1 MSVCLITGGAGNLAC
16 QLSWTLAEKFERIL
30 LFDRATAPTGKISP
44 VSEFVQGD
52 LLNEQQIVE
61 LFKEHKPTAV
71 IHLASL
77 LSGSCEQDRSLAW
90 NVNMDGTFSLFETAL
105 RHGMPKVLFASS
117 VAAFG
122 GPLPDVLTDD
132 TPQWPE
138 TLYGVTKM
146 AVERLGCYYHK
157 RHGLDFRCIR
167 LPITISRHAPRGAAS
182 ALVSH
187 AFIEAVHSGKFVF
200 AARPETK
207 LAAIYVRDLLRGF
220 GDLLSAPES
229 TLTRRVYNIGGF
241 STTPDEIAAAI
252 KNRLPQ
258 ASLEFCPDDAVDSVL
273 RAWPGT
279 IDDSAA
285 RQDWQWRPEWN
296 IDRTADDFLTL
307 LKAETHTK

>member
-16 QLSWTLAEKFERIL
+16 QLSWTLADQFDRIV
-30 LFDRATAPTGKISP
+30 LFDRAEAPTGKISP
-44 VSEFVQGD
+44 VSRFVRGD
-52 LLNEQQIVE
+52 LLHENQLVE
-61 LFKEHKPTAV
+61 LFQEHKPTAV

-90 NVNMDGTFSLFETAL
+90 KVNLDGTFSLLELAL

-122 GPLPDVLTDD
+122 GSLPEVLTDD

-146 AVERLGCYYHK
+146 AVERLGCYYQK

-182 ALVSH
+182 ALASH

-200 AARPETK
+200 SARPETK
-207 LAAIYVRDLLRGF
+207 LAAIYVRDLLRAF
-220 GDLLSAPES
+220 GDLLSAPQS
-229 TLTRRVYNIGGF
+229 ALTRRVYNIGGF
-241 STTPDEIAAAI
+241 TTTPGEIAAVI
-252 KNRLPQ
+252 KNRMPGVE
-258 ASLEFCPDDAVDSVL
+258 LEFCPDDAVDGVL
-273 RAWPGT
+273 AAWPGA
-279 IDDSAA
+279 IDDSSA
-285 RQDWQWRPEWN
+285 RRDWQWQCDWN
-296 IDRTADDFLTL
+296 IDRTADDFLDL
-307 LKAETHTK
+307 LKAETCAK